1 MAFAQQRLNEYGVTY
16 RCMPLACNLPLAL
29 EDASVDVIASLYS
42 LEHLYTLHSYLD
54 DFKRLPKSESCLIGT
69 IPVEG
74 GLAWGGGQCLS
85 RAGGSKTR
93 LPSIPTRSFAGNSP
107 TLPITSWTNSIRCSS
122 AKSWAIGRYSGYARS
137 TSI

>member
-54 DFKRLPKSESCLIGT
+54 DFKRLPKSESCLMGT

-74 GLAWGGGQCLS
+74 GLAWGGGAMLIS
-85 RAGGSKTR
+85 RRWLKNKTTIH
-93 LPSIPTRSFAGNSP
+93 PYKI
-107 TLPITSWTNSIRCSS
+107 ICWE
-122 AKSWAIGRYSGYARS
+122 
-137 TSI
+137 